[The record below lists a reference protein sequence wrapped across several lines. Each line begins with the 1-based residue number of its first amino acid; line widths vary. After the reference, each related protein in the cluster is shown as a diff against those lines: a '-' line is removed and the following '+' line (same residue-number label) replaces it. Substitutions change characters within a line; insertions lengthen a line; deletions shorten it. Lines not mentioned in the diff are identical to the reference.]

1 MKKGDTIP
9 FEKLPG
15 TVHKV
20 PYKKGRTISFD
31 KLGGRSK

>member
-15 TVHKV
+15 TAHKT

-31 KLGGRSK
+31 KLGGRTK